1 VAPTPVAELM
11 AALAYGERCAAA
23 RARDNVRF
31 APDPRRRGAQ
41 EGIASREERNRDLME
56 ARLAEVGS
64 PELVRRFKPFFD
76 TFFADTEPTDWV
88 EAQAF
93 HYIGDSLVSDFADQ
107 LFGALDPV
115 SAEIVR
121 HTLGD
126 REAQEGFALEELS
139 RAVQEDPRAGERIAA
154 YARRIVGDALTQ
166 TGRAIEQAS
175 VLRDLMGGHEG
186 EKRLLLDL
194 LARHRG
200 RLDRLGIERVD

>member
-1 VAPTPVAELM
+1 M

-31 APDPRRRGAQ
+31 APDARRRGAQ

-64 PELVRRFKPFFD
+64 PDLTRRFKAFFD

-93 HYIGDSLVSDFADQ
+93 HYIGDSLVSDFAEQ
-107 LFGALDPV
+107 LFDVLDLV

-139 RAVQEDPRAGERIAA
+139 RAVQEDPRAGERIAV

-166 TGRAIEQAS
+166 TRRAIEQAS
-175 VLRDLMGGHEG
+175 VLRDLMGGQEG
-186 EKRLLLDL
+186 EKRLVLDL

-200 RLDRLGIERVD
+200 RLDRLGIERVDADAGE